1 MATIILDDASVIV
14 VKRGRGCPRGSKN
27 KVNATTA
34 VSSSIVIGKRRCGHP
49 LGSKNK
55 KPYVAAVGASTAP
68 DLGLAQPIPSQRSFG
83 NIFCFFAFADAQ

>member
-1 MATIILDDASVIV
+1 
-14 VKRGRGCPRGSKN
+14 
-27 KVNATTA
+27 
-34 VSSSIVIGKRRCGHP
+34 VIGKRRCGCP

-83 NIFCFFAFADAQ
+83 NIFCFFAFVDAQ